1 MVHVAWILF
10 GVTVGMIVAWF
21 AWGWRL
27 RKKEEREHKEW
38 VAALRN
44 KLADARK
51 KGKGGEP

>member
-1 MVHVAWILF
+1 MELVAWTLF